1 MRPHAVA
8 ESGSVALEFVILF
21 PFVIM
26 ILVGVLDF
34 SLMMYDKAALVT
46 AARTAARAGIVV
58 GSTVDVATVAK
69 NTANSLLVSGRA
81 STGASATPTNQ
92 TDAWGNKQLVVTMSY
107 TYNGLLIGSAF
118 SALTGPVTLNATAV
132 MNYE

>member
-92 TDAWGNKQLVVTMSY
+92 TDEWGNKQLVVTMSY